1 MREVIKVMN
10 NMMNNMLVGKRVEL
24 VKMNDPYTTLPPGTQ
39 GTIIMVDDLGTIHVK
54 WDNGSTLGLIPG
66 EDIYKIVE

>member
-1 MREVIKVMN
+1 
-10 NMMNNMLVGKRVEL
+10 MMNMYMHMVGKRVEL

-39 GTIIMVDDLGTIHVK
+39 GTVIMVDDLGTIHVK

>member
-1 MREVIKVMN
+1 
-10 NMMNNMLVGKRVEL
+10 MMNMYMHMVGKRVEL
-24 VKMNDPYTTLPPGTQ
+24 VKMNDPYTALPPGIQ
-39 GTIIMVDDLGTIHVK
+39 GTVIMVDDLGTIHVK

>member
-39 GTIIMVDDLGTIHVK
+39 GTVIMVDDLGTIHVK

>member
-1 MREVIKVMN
+1 
-10 NMMNNMLVGKRVEL
+10 MMNMYMHMVGKRVEL
-24 VKMNDPYTTLPPGTQ
+24 VKMNDPYTTLLPGTQ
-39 GTIIMVDDLGTIHVK
+39 GTVIMVDDLGTIHVK

>member
-1 MREVIKVMN
+1 MN

-39 GTIIMVDDLGTIHVK
+39 GTVIMVDDLGTIHVK